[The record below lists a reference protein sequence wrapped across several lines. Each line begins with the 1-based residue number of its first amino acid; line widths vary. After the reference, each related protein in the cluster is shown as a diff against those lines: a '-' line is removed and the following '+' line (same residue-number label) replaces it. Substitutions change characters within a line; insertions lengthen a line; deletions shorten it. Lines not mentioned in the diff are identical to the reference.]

1 MCLRPSSAVCLRKT
15 WPQSFTY
22 PRKLRFATCKG
33 SCWKCQ
39 HMTKVFRVLL
49 GTFKGANLD
58 KACLQICVAV
68 WSRHHRTLANPC
80 KGVCWTNLAVAHACT
95 KKRSLHST
103 VVLFNIFSWIEETAA
118 VQWLHLCRFDSAW
131 VGLSPE
137 TIYII
142 FRLAIPAKSGWIL
155 SFLRLALW
163 NRTTAVK
170 RCPTMY
176 LCPRLLCQWWVVV
189 VLPLSL
195 VAERCRKYK
204 R

>member
-33 SCWKCQ
+33 SCWKCR

-58 KACLQICVAV
+58 KVCLQICVAV

-95 KKRSLHST
+95 KKRSLHSP
-103 VVLFNIFSWIEETAA
+103 VVLFNIFCWIEETAA
-118 VQWLHLCRFDSAW
+118 VQWLHLWSFMQVW
-131 VGLSPE
+131 LGLSGFV
-137 TIYII
+137 TRDYLHH
-142 FRLAIPAKSGWIL
+142 FQTRLNFIL
-155 SFLRLALW
+155 SPASSVEPD
-163 NRTTAVK
+163 NCSKKMSDHVSM
-170 RCPTMY
+170 P
-176 LCPRLLCQWWVVV
+176 PPPVPVVGG
-189 VLPLSL
+189 SSTSTIIGS
-195 VAERCRKYK
+195 RKY
-204 R
+204 RC